1 MTLQDRTKPPIKL
14 PPTGTWPAAAHR
26 LKPDTAAA
34 LRAAEATGRPLLIRG
49 LPGVGKSMTAR
60 AAAHLSRRPILSQV
74 IDARTEPDDLKARFD
89 AVRRLADAQA
99 RGPRSKALPPESA
112 YLSPQVLWWAFD
124 WPSALAQ
131 QQALHARRQGQARKA
146 ADGLHDDVP
155 LPAECPPGWNPATD
169 RSVLLLDE
177 IDKAD
182 PELPNALLEAFG
194 SAGFSVPVTGQRIV
208 CPPQRRPLILLTTN
222 EERELPP
229 AFLRRCMVL
238 WLALPETRD
247 ALVKE
252 LKQIGEDHQAWL
264 RKPERQGGPGLRAGR
279 CLVIEQAAQAV
290 AAVRLQAA
298 DGDYKPGT
306 SEFLDLVA
314 ALAELW
320 PDDEAKQQRKLDE
333 IAQFTL
339 YKQARPPAA

>member
-1 MTLQDRTKPPIKL
+1 MITKDWTERPIEL
-14 PPTGTWPAAAHR
+14 PPTRTWPAAAHR

-60 AAAHLSRRPILSQV
+60 AAAHLMARPILSQV

-112 YLSPQVLWWAFD
+112 YLNPQVLWWAFD
-124 WPSALAQ
+124 WPSAQAQ
-131 QQALHARRQGQARKA
+131 RAQYLQRQGPAGKA
-146 ADGLHDDVP
+146 AVAGQDYAW
-155 LPAECPPGWNPATD
+155 LPAEHPPDWNPATD

-194 SAGFSVPVTGQRIV
+194 SAGFTVPLTGQPIV
-208 CPPQRRPLILLTTN
+208 CPPQRRPLIILTTN

-238 WLALPETRD
+238 WLALPE
-247 ALVKE
+247 AHGELVNE
-252 LKQIGEDHQAWL
+252 LEQIGNDHQHWL
-264 RKPERQGGPGLRAGR
+264 AQPGSGHGKPQRTRQ
-279 CLVIEQAAQAV
+279 CLVIREAAEAV
-290 AAVRLQAA
+290 AAVRLATPE
-298 DGDYKPGT
+298 GEYMPGT
-306 SEFLDLVA
+306 SEFLDLVT

-320 PDDEAKQQRKLDE
+320 PDDKAEQQRKLDE
-333 IAQFTL
+333 VAQFTL
-339 YKQARPPAA
+339 HKQARPPAA